1 MAAFLKLHK
10 TVQYTCVCDVY
21 KLLVTYIDT
30 LYLIVLVEGLYLQQ
44 VDLSMF
50 REQLL
55 NHITSNFYQEGFA
68 TTKSRLRLHL
78 QRLKPPD
85 LFLLQDQPL
94 LLCYQLLAHLIKGK
108 FFESSS
114 IYFQSFKL
122 ETKELFSNTMLA
134 APIIILK
141 LRIEFS
147 TLLFKCTPT
156 SRKLRTEVV
165 LESLSAKV
173 ENGQR
178 TF

>member
-10 TVQYTCVCDVY
+10 TVCVVYLCNVY
-21 KLLVTYIDT
+21 KLLVTIHRQVLGT
-30 LYLIVLVEGLYLQQ
+30 LYLIVLVKGLYLQQ

-78 QRLKPPD
+78 QRVKPPD

-94 LLCYQLLAHLIKGK
+94 LLCYQLLVLLIKGK

-122 ETKELFSNTMLA
+122 ETKELFSNPLLA
-134 APIIILK
+134 ACPYHHSK
-141 LRIEFS
+141 TQNRIQH
-147 TLLFKCTPT
+147 
-156 SRKLRTEVV
+156 
-165 LESLSAKV
+165 SALQMYPHFQKTQ
-173 ENGQR
+173 N
-178 TF
+178 

>member
-1 MAAFLKLHK
+1 MEHPVLG
-10 TVQYTCVCDVY
+10 
-21 KLLVTYIDT
+21 T
-30 LYLIVLVEGLYLQQ
+30 LYLIVLVKGLYLQQ

-78 QRLKPPD
+78 QRVKPPD

-94 LLCYQLLAHLIKGK
+94 LLCYQLLVLLIKGK

-134 APIIILK
+134 GYPYHHFK
-141 LRIEFS
+141 TWNRIQH
-147 TLLFKCTPT
+147 
-156 SRKLRTEVV
+156 
-165 LESLSAKV
+165 SALQMYPHFQKTQ
-173 ENGQR
+173 N
-178 TF
+178 